1 MAKEWILNIA
11 TNRWGLNKKSRVGP
25 VSEWI
30 RDVAPKSVAEWK
42 SEHFKKLSSFLRQKG
57 IPLSPEAYLRDLG
70 QKLYIKISEVLRS
83 EIESVAEEDCIQY
96 IRNLVIDRTFAG
108 YQTEIATVYQ
118 QLSQALGVEIQPAPD
133 EWDRRY
139 NVDFCIAVANTT
151 STRKSS
157 LSATLK
163 TPEFH
168 KWQDWL
174 SQTHQQ
180 FTQEFG
186 GKVFLVF
193 SISEGKEK
201 RILNPEIIEEIRS
214 EIVRLQR
221 KDSEQSSQS
230 SFIVS
235 KQTSAT
241 NQRIEQW
248 KNGEK

>member
-25 VSEWI
+25 VSKWI
-30 RDVAPKSVAEWK
+30 RDVAPKSVEKWK
-42 SEHFKKLSSFLRQKG
+42 SEYFQKLSSFLRQKG
-57 IPLSPEAYLRDLG
+57 IPLSPEDYLRDLG

-96 IRNLVIDRTFAG
+96 IQTLVIDRTFAG

-139 NVDFCIAVANTT
+139 NVDFCIAVGKYYIGLQIKPV
-151 STRKSS
+151 SYHQ
-157 LSATLK
+157 

-180 FTQEFG
+180 FTQAFG

-193 SISEGKEK
+193 SISEERKK
-201 RILNPEIIEEIRS
+201 RILNPEIIEEIRG
-214 EIVRLQR
+214 EIIRLQR
-221 KDSEQSSQS
+221 KDSEQSSQPS
-230 SFIVS
+230 S
-235 KQTSAT
+235 
-241 NQRIEQW
+241 
-248 KNGEK
+248 

>member
-1 MAKEWILNIA
+1 M
-11 TNRWGLNKKSRVGP
+11 
-25 VSEWI
+25 
-30 RDVAPKSVAEWK
+30 
-42 SEHFKKLSSFLRQKG
+42 
-57 IPLSPEAYLRDLG
+57 
-70 QKLYIKISEVLRS
+70 LRS
-83 EIESVAEEDCIQY
+83 EIESVTEEDCIQY
-96 IRNLVIDRTFAG
+96 IRTLVIDRTFAG

-139 NVDFCIAVANTT
+139 NVDFCIAVGKYYIGLQIKPV
-151 STRKSS
+151 SYPQ
-157 LSATLK
+157 

-193 SISEGKEK
+193 SVSEGKEK
-201 RILNPEIIEEIRS
+201 RILNPEIIEEIRN

-221 KDSEQSSQS
+221 KDSEQSSKS
-230 SFIVS
+230 SS
-235 KQTSAT
+235 
-241 NQRIEQW
+241 
-248 KNGEK
+248 

>member
-42 SEHFKKLSSFLRQKG
+42 SEYFKKLSSFLRQKG
-57 IPLSPEAYLRDLG
+57 IPFSPEDYLRSLG

-83 EIESVAEEDCIQY
+83 EIESVTEEDCIQY

-133 EWDRRY
+133 EWDRRKY
-139 NVDFCIAVANTT
+139 YIGLQIKPV
-151 STRKSS
+151 SYPQ
-157 LSATLK
+157 

-193 SISEGKEK
+193 SISEGKKK
-201 RILNPEIIEEIRS
+201 RILNPEIIEEIHS

-230 SFIVS
+230 SL
-235 KQTSAT
+235 
-241 NQRIEQW
+241 
-248 KNGEK
+248 